1 MPDTNL
7 SIKPSR
13 YTFSLIQTVS
23 AVFISIL
30 LLVSFLSMVSI
41 RGVERVGG
49 YFDTLSEQALPLALH
64 NAELTQSVLEQ
75 VKLLTY
81 STQSTDLNTLNAT
94 RGSIDQL
101 ASESNTTLEEL
112 LFISQS
118 FPDAISLEQQQNL
131 IDDMAQLQAMT
142 NTVLLAQIEIQNK
155 QNLIDSKM
163 GEFRYG
169 VGSIGPEMNRISSF
183 LVEDNP
189 EASDAA
195 NRFTSSALAM
205 ANTFLM
211 LMMQSDIE
219 KAEDEYRQLRNRI
232 AGLNLAYSDFADWH
246 PDIAEFASL
255 TAPYEMVKQGFTEQ
269 GVIKQLLLK
278 LELVQQQE
286 QDLAEVISLANTVI
300 NTLNQLSSTASQL
313 IDKSELV
320 VNQTITNIDR
330 VLFISGLV
338 IAVII
343 VISWLV
349 LRRWVNKGLK
359 NITQQLS
366 LLADHDFSKQSALVG
381 PLELQVIA
389 SKLNTV
395 VDSTADS
402 VRLVTR
408 NCETLY
414 QTAEVSHD
422 AAEQTNSSLNEQNE
436 SLQNMITTITELEAS
451 IGEIARI
458 SNASNDDAL
467 LAENESVTGSQVVG
481 LNQQRLQALEHSLSL
496 NEESMT
502 DLDERVKQIR
512 EMVDVISG
520 IAENTN
526 LLALNAAIEAARAGE
541 QGRGFAVVADE
552 VRKLASGTSQQTTNI
567 RNMMNELVAAAG
579 RSRSAVTESRSEMA
593 NAMQTSG
600 DVKQAFEKIEVAVS
614 QIKGRVEQI
623 MVATEQ
629 QARATVDVT
638 HSITRVSEQGEDTK
652 LQLESMIESSE
663 QVAEIAGHQQAMLHK
678 YQLQAER

>member
-7 SIKPSR
+7 SIKPSC
-13 YTFSLIQTVS
+13 YTFSLIQTVT

-49 YFDTLSEQALPLALH
+49 HFDALSEQALPLALH

-81 STQSTDLNTLNAT
+81 STQSTDLDTLNAT

-101 ASESNTTLEEL
+101 ATESNTTLEEL

-118 FPDAISLEQQQNL
+118 FPEAISLEQQQNL
-131 IDDMAQLQAMT
+131 VDDMAQLQAMT
-142 NTVLLAQIEIQNK
+142 NTVLLAQIEIQSK
-155 QNLIDSKM
+155 QNLIDSNM

-195 NRFTSSALAM
+195 NRFTSSASAM

-219 KAEDEYRQLRNRI
+219 KAQDEYRQLRNRI

-255 TAPYEMVKQGFTEQ
+255 TAPYEMVKEGFTEE
-269 GVIKQLLLK
+269 GVIRQILLK
-278 LELVQQQE
+278 LELVKQQE
-286 QDLAEVISLANTVI
+286 QNLTQVITLANTVI
-300 NTLNQLSSTASQL
+300 STLNQLSSTAAHL
-313 IDKSELV
+313 IDESELV

-366 LLADHDFSKQSALVG
+366 LLAEHDFSKHSALVG

-395 VDSTADS
+395 VDSTANS
-402 VRLVTR
+402 VRLVTL

-458 SNASNDDAL
+458 SNASNDDAQI
-467 LAENESVTGSQVVG
+467 AEDESVNGSQVVG
-481 LNQQRLQALEHSLSL
+481 LNQQRLHALEHSLSM
-496 NEESMT
+496 NEESMA
-502 DLDERVKQIR
+502 DLDGRVKQIR
-512 EMVDVISG
+512 EMVDMISG

-567 RNMMNELVAAAG
+567 RNMMNELVAAAD
-579 RSRSAVTESRSEMA
+579 RSRTSVTESRSEMI
-593 NAMQTSG
+593 NALQTSG

-638 HSITRVSEQGEDTK
+638 HSITRVSEQGENTK

-663 QVAEIAGHQQAMLHK
+663 QVGEIAGHQQAMLHK
-678 YQLQAER
+678 YVMK

>member
-13 YTFSLIQTVS
+13 YTFSLIQTVT

-30 LLVSFLSMVSI
+30 LLVIFLSLVSL
-41 RGVERVGG
+41 RGVDRVGG
-49 YFDTLSEQALPLALH
+49 HFEALSEQALPLALN

-81 STQSTDLNTLNAT
+81 STQSTDLNTLNT
-94 RGSIDQL
+94 TGNSIDVL
-101 ASESNTTLEEL
+101 VAESNQTLEEL

-118 FPDAISLEQQQNL
+118 FPDAISVEQKQNL
-131 IDDMAQLQAMT
+131 TENMATLQLMT
-142 NTVLLAQIEIQNK
+142 SQVLSSQIEIQNK
-155 QNLIDSKM
+155 QNLID
-163 GEFRYG
+163 GQVTEFRYG
-169 VGSIGPEMNRISSF
+169 VSSIGPEMNRISSF
-183 LVEDNP
+183 LVQNNP

-195 NRFTSSALAM
+195 NRFTASASAM

-211 LMMQSDIE
+211 LMMQSDLE
-219 KAEDEYRQLRNRI
+219 KAQDEYRELRNRI
-232 AGLNLAYSDFADWH
+232 AGINLAYDDFSEWH
-246 PDIAEFASL
+246 PDIVEFASL
-255 TAPYEMVKQGFTEQ
+255 TAPYEMVKSGFADH
-269 GVIKQLLLK
+269 GVLRQILQK
-278 LELVQQQE
+278 LELVEQQE
-286 QDLAEVISLANTVI
+286 ADLAKVIYLANTVI
-300 NTLNQLSSTASQL
+300 GTLNQLSNTASIL
-313 IDKSELV
+313 IDESEFV
-320 VNQTITNIDR
+320 VNQTIATIDK

-338 IAVII
+338 ITAII
-343 VISWLV
+343 SISWFV
-349 LRRWVNKGLK
+349 LRHWVNKGLR
-359 NITQQLS
+359 NITQQMS
-366 LLADHDFSKQSALVG
+366 LLAEHDFSKQSQLVG

-389 SKLNTV
+389 SKLNSV

-422 AAEQTNSSLNEQNE
+422 AAEQTNSSLHEQNE

-458 SNASNDDAL
+458 SNASNDDAQ

-481 LNQQRLQALEHSLSL
+481 LNQQRLHALEHSLSM
-496 NEESMT
+496 NEESMA
-502 DLDERVKQIR
+502 DLDGRVKQIR
-512 EMVDVISG
+512 EMVDMISG
-520 IAENTN
+520 IADNTN
-526 LLALNAAIEAARAGE
+526 LLALNAAIEAARAGD

-552 VRKLASGTSQQTTNI
+552 VRKLASDTSQQTTNI
-567 RNMMNELVAAAG
+567 RNMMNELVAAAD
-579 RSRSAVTESRSEMA
+579 RSRASVTESRSEMA
-593 NAMQTSG
+593 NALETSG
-600 DVKQAFEKIEVAVS
+600 DVKQAFEKIEFAVS

-638 HSITRVSEQGEDTK
+638 HSITRVSEQGENTK

-663 QVAEIAGHQQAMLHK
+663 QVGEIAGHQQAMLHK
-678 YQLQAER
+678 YVLK

>member
-81 STQSTDLNTLNAT
+81 STQSTDLDTLNAT

-101 ASESNTTLEEL
+101 ASESNATLEEL

-131 IDDMAQLQAMT
+131 IDDMAQLQTMT

-155 QNLIDSKM
+155 QNQIDSKM

-195 NRFTSSALAM
+195 NRFTSSASAM

-219 KAEDEYRQLRNRI
+219 KAQDEYRQLRNRI

-255 TAPYEMVKQGFTEQ
+255 TAPYEMVKEGFTEQ
-269 GVIKQLLLK
+269 GVIKQLLSK

-300 NTLNQLSSTASQL
+300 NTLNQLSFTASQL
-313 IDKSELV
+313 IDESELV

-343 VISWLV
+343 VLSWLV

-366 LLADHDFSKQSALVG
+366 LLAEHDFSKQSALVG

-502 DLDERVKQIR
+502 DLDGRVKQIR

-638 HSITRVSEQGEDTK
+638 YSITRVSEQGEDTK

-678 YQLQAER
+678 YQLQAEK

>member
-13 YTFSLIQTVS
+13 YTFSLIQTVT

-30 LLVSFLSMVSI
+30 LLVTFLSMVSI

-49 YFDTLSEQALPLALH
+49 HFDALSEQALPLALH

-81 STQSTDLNTLNAT
+81 STQSTDLDTLNAT

-101 ASESNTTLEEL
+101 ATESNTTLEEL

-118 FPDAISLEQQQNL
+118 FPDAISLEQQQIL
-131 IDDMAQLQAMT
+131 VDDMAQLQAMT
-142 NTVLLAQIEIQNK
+142 NTVLLAQIEIQSK

-195 NRFTSSALAM
+195 NRFTSSASAM

-211 LMMQSDIE
+211 LMMQPDID
-219 KAEDEYRQLRNRI
+219 KAQDEYRQLRNRI

-255 TAPYEMVKQGFTEQ
+255 TAPYEMVKEGFTEQ
-269 GVIKQLLLK
+269 GVIKQLLSK

-300 NTLNQLSSTASQL
+300 NTLNQLSFTASQL
-313 IDKSELV
+313 IDESELV

-343 VISWLV
+343 VLSWLV

-366 LLADHDFSKQSALVG
+366 LLAEHDFSKQSVLVG

-502 DLDERVKQIR
+502 DLDGRVKQIR

-593 NAMQTSG
+593 NAMQTSS

-629 QARATVDVT
+629 QARATADVT

-678 YQLQAER
+678 YQLQAEK

>member
-13 YTFSLIQTVS
+13 YTFSLIQTVT

-30 LLVSFLSMVSI
+30 LLVIFLSLVSL
-41 RGVERVGG
+41 RGVDRVGG
-49 YFDTLSEQALPLALH
+49 HFEALSEQALPLALN

-81 STQSTDLNTLNAT
+81 STQSTDLNTLNT
-94 RGSIDQL
+94 TGNSIDVL
-101 ASESNTTLEEL
+101 VAESNQTLEEL

-118 FPDAISLEQQQNL
+118 FPDAISVEQKQNL
-131 IDDMAQLQAMT
+131 IENMATLQLMT
-142 NTVLLAQIEIQNK
+142 SQVLSSQIEIQNK
-155 QNLIDSKM
+155 QNLID
-163 GEFRYG
+163 GQVTEFRYG
-169 VGSIGPEMNRISSF
+169 VSSIGPEMNRISSF
-183 LVEDNP
+183 LVQNNP

-195 NRFTSSALAM
+195 NRFTASASAM

-211 LMMQSDIE
+211 LMMQSDLE
-219 KAEDEYRQLRNRI
+219 KAQDEYRELRNRI
-232 AGLNLAYSDFADWH
+232 AGINLAYDDFSEWH
-246 PDIAEFASL
+246 PDIVEFASL
-255 TAPYEMVKQGFTEQ
+255 TAPYEMVKSGFADN
-269 GVIKQLLLK
+269 GVLRQILQK
-278 LELVQQQE
+278 LELVEQQE
-286 QDLAEVISLANTVI
+286 ADLAKVIHLANTVI
-300 NTLNQLSSTASQL
+300 GTLNQLSNTASIL
-313 IDKSELV
+313 IDESEFV
-320 VNQTITNIDR
+320 VNQTIATIDK

-338 IAVII
+338 ITAII
-343 VISWLV
+343 SISWLV
-349 LRRWVNKGLK
+349 LRRWVNKGLR
-359 NITQQLS
+359 NITQQMS
-366 LLADHDFSKQSALVG
+366 LLAEHDFSKQSQLVG

-389 SKLNTV
+389 SKLNSV
-395 VDSTADS
+395 VNSTADS

-422 AAEQTNSSLNEQNE
+422 AAEQTNSSLHEQNE

-458 SNASNDDAL
+458 SNASNDDAQ

-481 LNQQRLQALEHSLSL
+481 LNQQRLHALEHSLSM
-496 NEESMT
+496 NEESMA
-502 DLDERVKQIR
+502 DLDGRVKQIR
-512 EMVDVISG
+512 EMVDMISG
-520 IAENTN
+520 IADNTN
-526 LLALNAAIEAARAGE
+526 LLALNAAIEAARAGD

-552 VRKLASGTSQQTTNI
+552 VRKLASDTSQQTTNI
-567 RNMMNELVAAAG
+567 RNMMNELVAAAD
-579 RSRSAVTESRSEMA
+579 RSRASVTESRNEMA
-593 NAMQTSG
+593 NALETSG

-638 HSITRVSEQGEDTK
+638 HSITRVSEQGENTK

-663 QVAEIAGHQQAMLHK
+663 QVGEIAGHQQAMLHK
-678 YQLQAER
+678 YVLK

>member
-13 YTFSLIQTVS
+13 YTFSLIQTVT

-30 LLVSFLSMVSI
+30 LLVIFLSLVSL
-41 RGVERVGG
+41 RGVDRVGG
-49 YFDTLSEQALPLALH
+49 HFEALSEQALPLALN

-81 STQSTDLNTLNAT
+81 STQSTDLNTLSTTGN
-94 RGSIDQL
+94 SIDVL
-101 ASESNTTLEEL
+101 VAESNQTLEEL

-118 FPDAISLEQQQNL
+118 FPDAISVEQKQNL
-131 IDDMAQLQAMT
+131 IENMATLQLMT
-142 NTVLLAQIEIQNK
+142 SQVLSSQIEIQNK
-155 QNLIDSKM
+155 QNLID
-163 GEFRYG
+163 GQVTEFRYG
-169 VGSIGPEMNRISSF
+169 VSSIGPEMNRISSF
-183 LVEDNP
+183 LVQNNP

-195 NRFTSSALAM
+195 NRFTASASAM

-211 LMMQSDIE
+211 LMMQSDLE
-219 KAEDEYRQLRNRI
+219 KAQDEYRELRNRI
-232 AGLNLAYSDFADWH
+232 AGINLAYDDFSEWH
-246 PDIAEFASL
+246 PDIVEFASL
-255 TAPYEMVKQGFTEQ
+255 TAPYEMVKSGFADN
-269 GVIKQLLLK
+269 GVLRQILQK
-278 LELVQQQE
+278 LELVEQQE
-286 QDLAEVISLANTVI
+286 ADLAKVIHLANTVI
-300 NTLNQLSSTASQL
+300 GTLNQLSNTASIL
-313 IDKSELV
+313 IDESEFV
-320 VNQTITNIDR
+320 VNQTIATIDK

-338 IAVII
+338 ITAII
-343 VISWLV
+343 SISWLV
-349 LRRWVNKGLK
+349 LRHWVNKGLR
-359 NITQQLS
+359 NITQQMS
-366 LLADHDFSKQSALVG
+366 LLAEHDFSKQSQLVG

-389 SKLNTV
+389 SKLNSV

-422 AAEQTNSSLNEQNE
+422 AAEQTNSSLHEQNE

-458 SNASNDDAL
+458 SNASNDDAQ
-467 LAENESVTGSQVVG
+467 LAESESVTGSQVVG
-481 LNQQRLQALEHSLSL
+481 LNQQRLHALEHSLSM
-496 NEESMT
+496 NEESMA
-502 DLDERVKQIR
+502 DLDGRVKQIR
-512 EMVDVISG
+512 EMVDMISG
-520 IAENTN
+520 IADNTN
-526 LLALNAAIEAARAGE
+526 LLALNAAIEAARAGD

-552 VRKLASGTSQQTTNI
+552 VRKLASDTSQQTTNI
-567 RNMMNELVAAAG
+567 RNMMNELVAAAD
-579 RSRSAVTESRSEMA
+579 RSRASVTESRNEMA
-593 NAMQTSG
+593 NALETSG

-663 QVAEIAGHQQAMLHK
+663 QVGEIAGHQQAMLHK
-678 YQLQAER
+678 YVLK

>member
-13 YTFSLIQTVS
+13 YTFSLIQTVT

-30 LLVSFLSMVSI
+30 LLVTFLSMVSI

-49 YFDTLSEQALPLALH
+49 HFDTLSEQALPLALN
-64 NAELTQSVLEQ
+64 NAQLTQSVLEQ

-81 STQSTDLNTLNAT
+81 STQSTDLDTLNTT
-94 RGSIDQL
+94 RSAIEQL
-101 ASESNTTLEEL
+101 AAESNQTLDEL

-118 FPDAISLEQQQNL
+118 FPDAISLEQKQSL
-131 IDDMAQLQAMT
+131 IDDMAQLQHMT
-142 NTVLLAQIEIQNK
+142 NSVLLAQIDIQGK
-155 QNLIDSKM
+155 QNLIDSQI
-163 GEFRYG
+163 GGFRYG
-169 VGSIGPEMNRISSF
+169 VSSIGPEMNRISSF
-183 LVEDNP
+183 LVQNNP
-189 EASDAA
+189 EAHDAA
-195 NRFTSSALAM
+195 NRFTASASAM
-205 ANTFLM
+205 ANTFLI
-211 LMMQSDIE
+211 LLMQSDLD
-219 KAEDEYRQLRNRI
+219 KAEDEFRELRNRI
-232 AGLNLAYSDFADWH
+232 AGINLAYDDFSEWH
-246 PDIAEFASL
+246 PDIVEFASL
-255 TAPYEMVKQGFTEQ
+255 TAPYDMVKEGFTEE
-269 GVIKQLLLK
+269 GVIKQILWK
-278 LELVQQQE
+278 LELAEKQKQN
-286 QDLAEVISLANTVI
+286 LAEVITLANKVI
-300 NTLNQLSSTASQL
+300 GTLNQLSSTASHL
-313 IDKSELV
+313 IDASELV

-330 VLFISGLV
+330 VLFTSGLV

-343 VISWLV
+343 IISWLV
-349 LRRWVNKGLK
+349 LRHWVNKGLK
-359 NITQQLS
+359 NITQQLN
-366 LLADHDFSKQSALVG
+366 LLAEHDFSKQSELVG

-389 SKLNTV
+389 SQLNTV

-436 SLQNMITTITELEAS
+436 SLQNMITTITQLEAS

-458 SNASNDDAL
+458 SNASNDDAQ
-467 LAENESVTGSQVVG
+467 LAEDESVTGSQVVG

-496 NEESMT
+496 NEESMA
-502 DLDERVKQIR
+502 DLDGRVKQIR
-512 EMVDVISG
+512 EMVDMISG

-567 RNMMNELVAAAG
+567 RSMMNELVAAAD
-579 RSRSAVTESRSEMA
+579 RSRMSVSESRSEMA
-593 NAMQTSG
+593 NALKTSG
-600 DVKQAFEKIEVAVS
+600 DVKQAFEKIDVAVS

-638 HSITRVSEQGEDTK
+638 HSITRVSEQGENTK

-663 QVAEIAGHQQAMLHK
+663 QVADIAGHQQAMLHK
-678 YQLQAER
+678 YVLSR

>member
-81 STQSTDLNTLNAT
+81 STQSTDLDTLNAT

-101 ASESNTTLEEL
+101 ASESNATLEEL

-131 IDDMAQLQAMT
+131 IDDMAQLQTMT

-195 NRFTSSALAM
+195 NRFTSSASAM

-219 KAEDEYRQLRNRI
+219 KAQDEYRQLRNRI

-255 TAPYEMVKQGFTEQ
+255 TAPYEMVKEGFTEQ
-269 GVIKQLLLK
+269 GVIKQLLSK

-300 NTLNQLSSTASQL
+300 NILNQLSFTASQL
-313 IDKSELV
+313 IDESELV

-343 VISWLV
+343 VLSWLV

-366 LLADHDFSKQSALVG
+366 LLAEHDFSKQSALVG

-502 DLDERVKQIR
+502 DLDGRVKQIR

-638 HSITRVSEQGEDTK
+638 YSITRVSEQGEDTK

-678 YQLQAER
+678 YQLQAEK

>member
-81 STQSTDLNTLNAT
+81 STQSTDLDTLNAT

-101 ASESNTTLEEL
+101 ASESNATLEEL

-131 IDDMAQLQAMT
+131 IDDMAQLQTMT

-155 QNLIDSKM
+155 QNLIDSKV

-195 NRFTSSALAM
+195 NRFTSSASAM

-219 KAEDEYRQLRNRI
+219 KAQDEYRQLRNRI

-255 TAPYEMVKQGFTEQ
+255 TAPYEMVKEGFTEQ
-269 GVIKQLLLK
+269 GVIKQLLSK

-300 NTLNQLSSTASQL
+300 NTLNQLSFTASQL
-313 IDKSELV
+313 IDESELV

-343 VISWLV
+343 VLSWLV

-366 LLADHDFSKQSALVG
+366 LLAEHDLSKQNALVG

-502 DLDERVKQIR
+502 DLDGRVKEIR

-638 HSITRVSEQGEDTK
+638 YSITRVSEQGEDTK

-678 YQLQAER
+678 YQLQAEK

>member
-81 STQSTDLNTLNAT
+81 STQSTDLDTLNAT

-101 ASESNTTLEEL
+101 ASESNATLEEL

-131 IDDMAQLQAMT
+131 IHDMAQLQTMT

-195 NRFTSSALAM
+195 NRFTSSASAM

-219 KAEDEYRQLRNRI
+219 KAHDEYRQLRNRI

-255 TAPYEMVKQGFTEQ
+255 TAPYEMVKEGFTEQ
-269 GVIKQLLLK
+269 GVIKQLLSK

-286 QDLAEVISLANTVI
+286 QDLAEAISLANTVI
-300 NTLNQLSSTASQL
+300 NTLNQLSFTASQL
-313 IDKSELV
+313 IDESELV

-343 VISWLV
+343 VLSWLV

-366 LLADHDFSKQSALVG
+366 LLAEHDFSKQSALVG

-502 DLDERVKQIR
+502 DLDGRVKQIR

-678 YQLQAER
+678 YQLQAEK

>member
-13 YTFSLIQTVS
+13 YTFSLIQTVT

-41 RGVERVGG
+41 RGVERVGEH
-49 YFDTLSEQALPLALH
+49 FDALSEQALPLALH

-81 STQSTDLNTLNAT
+81 STQSTDLDTLNAT
-94 RGSIDQL
+94 RGSIVQL
-101 ASESNTTLEEL
+101 ATESNTTLEEL

-118 FPDAISLEQQQNL
+118 FPEAISLEQQQNL
-131 IDDMAQLQAMT
+131 IDDMTQLQNMT
-142 NTVLLAQIEIQNK
+142 NTVLLAQIEIQSK
-155 QNLIDSKM
+155 QNIIDSKM

-195 NRFTSSALAM
+195 NRFTSSASAM

-211 LMMQSDIE
+211 LMMQSDID
-219 KAEDEYRQLRNRI
+219 KAHDEYRQLRNRI
-232 AGLNLAYSDFADWH
+232 AGLNLAYGDFADWH

-255 TAPYEMVKQGFTEQ
+255 TAPYEMVKEGFTEK
-269 GVIKQLLLK
+269 GVIKQILSK
-278 LELVQQQE
+278 LELVKQQE
-286 QDLAEVISLANTVI
+286 QNLTQVITLANTVI
-300 NTLNQLSSTASQL
+300 STLNQLSSTASQL
-313 IDKSELV
+313 IDESELV
-320 VNQTITNIDR
+320 VNQTIINIDS

-343 VISWLV
+343 AISWFV
-349 LRRWVNKGLK
+349 LRRWMNKGLK

-366 LLADHDFSKQSALVG
+366 SLADHDFSKQSELLG
-381 PLELQVIA
+381 PLELQVIT

-458 SNASNDDAL
+458 SNASNDDAQI
-467 LAENESVTGSQVVG
+467 AEDESVNGSQVVG
-481 LNQQRLQALEHSLSL
+481 LNQQRLQALEQSLSL
-496 NEESMT
+496 NQESMT
-502 DLDERVKQIR
+502 DLDIRVKQIR

-526 LLALNAAIEAARAGE
+526 LLALNAAIEAARAGD

-567 RNMMNELVAAAG
+567 RNMMNELVAAAD
-579 RSRSAVTESRSEMA
+579 RSRASVTESRSEMA
-593 NAMQTSG
+593 NALDTSG
-600 DVKQAFEKIEVAVS
+600 DVKQAFEKIEFAVS

-638 HSITRVSEQGEDTK
+638 HSITRVSEQGENTK

-663 QVAEIAGHQQAMLHK
+663 QVGEIAGNQQAMLHK
-678 YQLQAER
+678 YVLK

>member
-13 YTFSLIQTVS
+13 YTFSLIQTVT

-30 LLVSFLSMVSI
+30 LLVIFLSLVSL
-41 RGVERVGG
+41 RGVDRVGG
-49 YFDTLSEQALPLALH
+49 HFEALSEQALPLALN

-81 STQSTDLNTLNAT
+81 STQSTDLNTLNT
-94 RGSIDQL
+94 TGNSIDVL
-101 ASESNTTLEEL
+101 VAESNQTLEEL

-118 FPDAISLEQQQNL
+118 FPDAISIEQKQNL
-131 IDDMAQLQAMT
+131 TENMATLQLMT
-142 NTVLLAQIEIQNK
+142 SQVLSSQIEIQNK
-155 QNLIDSKM
+155 QNLID
-163 GEFRYG
+163 GQVTEFRYG
-169 VGSIGPEMNRISSF
+169 VSSIGPEMNRIGSF
-183 LVEDNP
+183 LVQNNP

-195 NRFTSSALAM
+195 NRFTASASAM

-211 LMMQSDIE
+211 LMMQSDLE
-219 KAEDEYRQLRNRI
+219 KAQDEYRELRNRI
-232 AGLNLAYSDFADWH
+232 AGINLAYDDFSEWH
-246 PDIAEFASL
+246 PDIVEFASL
-255 TAPYEMVKQGFTEQ
+255 TAPYEMVKSGFADN
-269 GVIKQLLLK
+269 GVLRQILQK
-278 LELVQQQE
+278 LELVEQQE
-286 QDLAEVISLANTVI
+286 ADLAKVIHLANTVI
-300 NTLNQLSSTASQL
+300 GTLNQLSNTASIL
-313 IDKSELV
+313 IDESEFV
-320 VNQTITNIDR
+320 VNQTIATIDK

-338 IAVII
+338 ITAII
-343 VISWLV
+343 SISWLV
-349 LRRWVNKGLK
+349 LRRWVNKGLR
-359 NITQQLS
+359 NITQQMS
-366 LLADHDFSKQSALVG
+366 LLAEHDFSKQSQLVG

-389 SKLNTV
+389 SKLNSV

-422 AAEQTNSSLNEQNE
+422 AAEQTNSSLHEQNE

-458 SNASNDDAL
+458 SNASNDDAQ

-481 LNQQRLQALEHSLSL
+481 LNQQRLHALEHSLSM
-496 NEESMT
+496 NEESMA
-502 DLDERVKQIR
+502 DLDGRVKQIR
-512 EMVDVISG
+512 EMVDMISG
-520 IAENTN
+520 IADNTN
-526 LLALNAAIEAARAGE
+526 LLALNAAIEAARAGD

-552 VRKLASGTSQQTTNI
+552 VRKLASDTSQQTTNI
-567 RNMMNELVAAAG
+567 RNMMNELVAAAD
-579 RSRSAVTESRSEMA
+579 RSRASVTESRNEMA
-593 NAMQTSG
+593 NALETSG

-638 HSITRVSEQGEDTK
+638 HSITRVSEQGENTK

-663 QVAEIAGHQQAMLHK
+663 QVGEIAGHQQAMLHK
-678 YQLQAER
+678 YVLK

>member
-81 STQSTDLNTLNAT
+81 STQSTDLDTLNAT

-101 ASESNTTLEEL
+101 ASESNATLEEL

-131 IDDMAQLQAMT
+131 IDDMAQLKTMT

-163 GEFRYG
+163 SEFRYG

-195 NRFTSSALAM
+195 NRFTSSASAM

-219 KAEDEYRQLRNRI
+219 KAQDEYRQLRNRI

-255 TAPYEMVKQGFTEQ
+255 TAPYEMVKEGFTEK

-300 NTLNQLSSTASQL
+300 NTLNQLSFTASQL
-313 IDKSELV
+313 IDESELV

-343 VISWLV
+343 VLSWLV

-366 LLADHDFSKQSALVG
+366 LLAEHDFSKQSVLVG

-451 IGEIARI
+451 ISEIARI

-467 LAENESVTGSQVVG
+467 LAESESVTGSQVVG

-502 DLDERVKQIR
+502 DLDGRVKQIR

-638 HSITRVSEQGEDTK
+638 YSITRVSEQGEDTK

-678 YQLQAER
+678 YQLQAEK

>member
-7 SIKPSR
+7 SIKPSC
-13 YTFSLIQTVS
+13 YTFSLIQTVT

-49 YFDTLSEQALPLALH
+49 HFDALSEQALPLALH

-81 STQSTDLNTLNAT
+81 STQSTDLDTLNAT

-101 ASESNTTLEEL
+101 ATESNTTLEEL

-118 FPDAISLEQQQNL
+118 FPEAISLEQQQNL
-131 IDDMAQLQAMT
+131 VDDMAQLQAMT
-142 NTVLLAQIEIQNK
+142 NTVLLAQIEIQSK
-155 QNLIDSKM
+155 QNLIDSNM

-195 NRFTSSALAM
+195 NRFTSSASAM

-219 KAEDEYRQLRNRI
+219 KAQDEYRQLRNRI

-255 TAPYEMVKQGFTEQ
+255 TAPYEMVKEGFTEE
-269 GVIKQLLLK
+269 GVIRQILLK
-278 LELVQQQE
+278 LELVKQQE
-286 QDLAEVISLANTVI
+286 QNLTQVITLANTVI
-300 NTLNQLSSTASQL
+300 STLNQLSSTAAHL
-313 IDKSELV
+313 IDQSELV

-366 LLADHDFSKQSALVG
+366 LLAEHDFSKHSALVG

-402 VRLVTR
+402 VRLVTL

-458 SNASNDDAL
+458 SNASNDDAQI
-467 LAENESVTGSQVVG
+467 AEDESVNGSQVVG
-481 LNQQRLQALEHSLSL
+481 LNQQRLHALEHSLSM
-496 NEESMT
+496 NEESMA
-502 DLDERVKQIR
+502 DLDGRVKQIR
-512 EMVDVISG
+512 EMVDMISG

-567 RNMMNELVAAAG
+567 RNMMNELVAAAD
-579 RSRSAVTESRSEMA
+579 RSRTSVTESRSEMI
-593 NAMQTSG
+593 NALQTSG

-638 HSITRVSEQGEDTK
+638 HSITRVSEQGENTK

-663 QVAEIAGHQQAMLHK
+663 QVGEIAGHQQAMLHK
-678 YQLQAER
+678 YVMK

>member
-13 YTFSLIQTVS
+13 YTFSLIQTVT

-30 LLVSFLSMVSI
+30 LLVIFLSLVSL
-41 RGVERVGG
+41 RGVDRVGG
-49 YFDTLSEQALPLALH
+49 HFEALSEQALPLALN

-81 STQSTDLNTLNAT
+81 STQSTDLNTLNT
-94 RGSIDQL
+94 TGNSIDVL
-101 ASESNTTLEEL
+101 VAESNQTLEEL

-118 FPDAISLEQQQNL
+118 FPDAISVEQKQNL
-131 IDDMAQLQAMT
+131 TENMATLQLMT
-142 NTVLLAQIEIQNK
+142 SQVLSSQIEIQNK
-155 QNLIDSKM
+155 QNLID
-163 GEFRYG
+163 GQVTEFRYG
-169 VGSIGPEMNRISSF
+169 VSSIGPEMNRISSF
-183 LVEDNP
+183 LVQNNP

-195 NRFTSSALAM
+195 NRFTASASAM

-211 LMMQSDIE
+211 LMMQSDLE
-219 KAEDEYRQLRNRI
+219 KAQDEYRELRNRI
-232 AGLNLAYSDFADWH
+232 AGINLAYDDFSEWH
-246 PDIAEFASL
+246 PDIVEFASL
-255 TAPYEMVKQGFTEQ
+255 TAPYEMVKSGFADN
-269 GVIKQLLLK
+269 GVLRQILQK
-278 LELVQQQE
+278 LELVEQQE
-286 QDLAEVISLANTVI
+286 ADLAKVIHLANTVI
-300 NTLNQLSSTASQL
+300 GTLNQLSNTASIL
-313 IDKSELV
+313 IDESKFV
-320 VNQTITNIDR
+320 VNQTIATIDK

-338 IAVII
+338 ITAII
-343 VISWLV
+343 SISWLV
-349 LRRWVNKGLK
+349 LRRWVNKGLR
-359 NITQQLS
+359 NITQQMS
-366 LLADHDFSKQSALVG
+366 LLAEHDFSKQSQLVG

-389 SKLNTV
+389 SKLNSV

-422 AAEQTNSSLNEQNE
+422 AAEQTNSSLHDQNE

-458 SNASNDDAL
+458 SNASNDDAQ

-481 LNQQRLQALEHSLSL
+481 LNQQRLHALEHSLSL
-496 NEESMT
+496 NQESMA
-502 DLDERVKQIR
+502 DLDGRVKQIR
-512 EMVDVISG
+512 EMVDMISG
-520 IAENTN
+520 IADNTN
-526 LLALNAAIEAARAGE
+526 LLALNAAIEAARAGD

-552 VRKLASGTSQQTTNI
+552 VRKLASDTSQQTTNI
-567 RNMMNELVAAAG
+567 RNMMNELVAAAD
-579 RSRSAVTESRSEMA
+579 RSRASVTESRNEMA
-593 NAMQTSG
+593 NALETSD

-638 HSITRVSEQGEDTK
+638 HSITRVSEQGENTK

-663 QVAEIAGHQQAMLHK
+663 QVGEIAGHQQAMLHK
-678 YQLQAER
+678 YVLK

>member
-1 MPDTNL
+1 
-7 SIKPSR
+7 
-13 YTFSLIQTVS
+13 
-23 AVFISIL
+23 
-30 LLVSFLSMVSI
+30 MVSI

-49 YFDTLSEQALPLALH
+49 HFDTLSEQALPLALN
-64 NAELTQSVLEQ
+64 NAQLTQSVLEQ

-81 STQSTDLNTLNAT
+81 STQSTDLDTLNTT
-94 RGSIDQL
+94 RSAIEQL
-101 ASESNTTLEEL
+101 AAESNQTLDEL

-118 FPDAISLEQQQNL
+118 FPDAISLEQKQSL
-131 IDDMAQLQAMT
+131 IDDMAQLQHMT
-142 NTVLLAQIEIQNK
+142 NSVLLAQIDIQGK
-155 QNLIDSKM
+155 QNLIDSQI
-163 GEFRYG
+163 GGFRYG
-169 VGSIGPEMNRISSF
+169 VSSIGPEMNRISSF
-183 LVEDNP
+183 LVQNNP
-189 EASDAA
+189 EAHDAA
-195 NRFTSSALAM
+195 NRFTASASAM

-211 LMMQSDIE
+211 LLMQSDLD
-219 KAEDEYRQLRNRI
+219 KAEDEFRELRNRI
-232 AGLNLAYSDFADWH
+232 AGINLAYDDFSEWH
-246 PDIAEFASL
+246 PDIVEFASL
-255 TAPYEMVKQGFTEQ
+255 TAPYDMVKEGFTEE
-269 GVIKQLLLK
+269 GVIKQILWK
-278 LELVQQQE
+278 LELAEKQKQN
-286 QDLAEVISLANTVI
+286 LAEVITLANKVI
-300 NTLNQLSSTASQL
+300 GTLNQLSSTASHL
-313 IDKSELV
+313 IDASELV

-330 VLFISGLV
+330 VLFTSGLV

-343 VISWLV
+343 IISWLV
-349 LRRWVNKGLK
+349 LRHWVNKGLK
-359 NITQQLS
+359 NITQQLN
-366 LLADHDFSKQSALVG
+366 LLAEHDFSKQSELVG

-389 SKLNTV
+389 SQLNTV

-436 SLQNMITTITELEAS
+436 SLQNMITTITQLEAS

-458 SNASNDDAL
+458 SNASNDDAQ
-467 LAENESVTGSQVVG
+467 LAEDESVTGSQVVG

-496 NEESMT
+496 NEESMA
-502 DLDERVKQIR
+502 DLDGRVKQIR
-512 EMVDVISG
+512 EMVDMISG

-567 RNMMNELVAAAG
+567 RSMMNELVAAAD
-579 RSRSAVTESRSEMA
+579 RSRMSVSESRSEMA
-593 NAMQTSG
+593 NALKTSG
-600 DVKQAFEKIEVAVS
+600 DVKQAFEKIDVAVS

-638 HSITRVSEQGEDTK
+638 HSITRVSEQGENTK

-663 QVAEIAGHQQAMLHK
+663 QVADIAGHQQAMLHK
-678 YQLQAER
+678 YVLSR

>member
-13 YTFSLIQTVS
+13 YTFSLIQTVT

-30 LLVSFLSMVSI
+30 LLVTFLSMVSI
-41 RGVERVGG
+41 RGVERVRGH
-49 YFDTLSEQALPLALH
+49 FDTLSEQALPLALN
-64 NAELTQSVLEQ
+64 NALLTQSVLEQ

-81 STQSTDLNTLNAT
+81 STQSTDLDTLNTT
-94 RGSIDQL
+94 RSAIEQL
-101 ASESNTTLEEL
+101 AAESNQTLDEL

-118 FPDAISLEQQQNL
+118 FPGAISLEQKQSL
-131 IDDMAQLQAMT
+131 IDDMAQLQHMT
-142 NTVLLAQIEIQNK
+142 NSVLLAQIDIQGK
-155 QNLIDSKM
+155 QNLIDSQI
-163 GEFRYG
+163 GGFRYG
-169 VGSIGPEMNRISSF
+169 VSSIGPEMNRISSF
-183 LVEDNP
+183 LVQNNP
-189 EASDAA
+189 EAHDAA
-195 NRFTSSALAM
+195 NRFTASASAM

-211 LMMQSDIE
+211 LLMQSDLD
-219 KAEDEYRQLRNRI
+219 KAEDEFRELRNRI
-232 AGLNLAYSDFADWH
+232 AGINLAYDDFSEWH
-246 PDIAEFASL
+246 PDIVEFASL
-255 TAPYEMVKQGFTEQ
+255 TAPYDMVKEGFTEE
-269 GVIKQLLLK
+269 GVIKQILWK
-278 LELVQQQE
+278 LELAEKQKQN
-286 QDLAEVISLANTVI
+286 LAEVITLANKVI
-300 NTLNQLSSTASQL
+300 GTLNQLSSTASHL
-313 IDKSELV
+313 IDASELV

-330 VLFISGLV
+330 VLFTSGLV

-343 VISWLV
+343 IISWLV
-349 LRRWVNKGLK
+349 LRHWVNKGLK
-359 NITQQLS
+359 NITQQLN
-366 LLADHDFSKQSALVG
+366 LLAEHDFSKQSELVG

-389 SKLNTV
+389 SQLNTV

-436 SLQNMITTITELEAS
+436 SLQNMITTITQLEAS

-458 SNASNDDAL
+458 SNASNDDAQ
-467 LAENESVTGSQVVG
+467 LAEDESVTGSQVVG

-496 NEESMT
+496 NEESMA
-502 DLDERVKQIR
+502 DLDGRVKQIR
-512 EMVDVISG
+512 EMVDMISG

-567 RNMMNELVAAAG
+567 RSMMNELVAAAD
-579 RSRSAVTESRSEMA
+579 RSRMSVSESRSEMA
-593 NAMQTSG
+593 NALKTSG
-600 DVKQAFEKIEVAVS
+600 DVKQAFEKIDVAVS

-638 HSITRVSEQGEDTK
+638 HSITRVSEQGENTK

-663 QVAEIAGHQQAMLHK
+663 QVADIAGHQQAMLHK
-678 YQLQAER
+678 YVLSR

>member
-81 STQSTDLNTLNAT
+81 STQSTDLDTLNAT

-101 ASESNTTLEEL
+101 ASESNATLEEL

-131 IDDMAQLQAMT
+131 IDDMAQLQTMT

-195 NRFTSSALAM
+195 NRFTSSASAM

-219 KAEDEYRQLRNRI
+219 KAQNEYRQLRNRI

-255 TAPYEMVKQGFTEQ
+255 TAPYEMVKEGFTEQ
-269 GVIKQLLLK
+269 GVIKQLLSK

-300 NTLNQLSSTASQL
+300 NTLNQLSFTASQL
-313 IDKSELV
+313 IGESELV

-366 LLADHDFSKQSALVG
+366 LLAEHDFSKQSALVG

-414 QTAEVSHD
+414 QTAEVSHN

-502 DLDERVKQIR
+502 DLDGRVKQIR

-579 RSRSAVTESRSEMA
+579 RSRSTVTESRSEMA

-678 YQLQAER
+678 YQLQAEK

>member
-13 YTFSLIQTVS
+13 YSFSLIQTVT

-30 LLVSFLSMVSI
+30 LLVIFLSLVSL
-41 RGVERVGG
+41 RGVDRVGG
-49 YFDTLSEQALPLALH
+49 HFEALSEQALPLALN

-81 STQSTDLNTLNAT
+81 STQSTDLNTLSTTGN
-94 RGSIDQL
+94 SIDVL
-101 ASESNTTLEEL
+101 VTESNQTLEEL

-118 FPDAISLEQQQNL
+118 FPDAISVEQKQNL
-131 IDDMAQLQAMT
+131 TENMATLQLMT
-142 NTVLLAQIEIQNK
+142 SQVLSSQIEIQNK
-155 QNLIDSKM
+155 QNLID
-163 GEFRYG
+163 GQVTEFRYG
-169 VGSIGPEMNRISSF
+169 VSSIGPEMNRISSF
-183 LVEDNP
+183 LVQNNP

-195 NRFTSSALAM
+195 NRFTASASAM

-211 LMMQSDIE
+211 LMMQSDLE
-219 KAEDEYRQLRNRI
+219 KAQDEYRELRNRI
-232 AGLNLAYSDFADWH
+232 AGINLAYDDFSEWH
-246 PDIAEFASL
+246 PDIVEFASL
-255 TAPYEMVKQGFTEQ
+255 TAPYEMVKSGFADN
-269 GVIKQLLLK
+269 GVLRQILQK
-278 LELVQQQE
+278 LELVEQQE
-286 QDLAEVISLANTVI
+286 ADLAKVIHLANTVI
-300 NTLNQLSSTASQL
+300 GTLNQLSNTASIL
-313 IDKSELV
+313 IDESEFV
-320 VNQTITNIDR
+320 VNQTIATIDK

-338 IAVII
+338 ITAII
-343 VISWLV
+343 SISWLV
-349 LRRWVNKGLK
+349 LRRWVNKGLR
-359 NITQQLS
+359 NITQQMS
-366 LLADHDFSKQSALVG
+366 LLAEHDFSKQSQLVG

-389 SKLNTV
+389 SKLNSV

-422 AAEQTNSSLNEQNE
+422 AAEQTNSSLHEQNE

-458 SNASNDDAL
+458 SNASNDDAQ

-481 LNQQRLQALEHSLSL
+481 LNQQRLHALEHSLSM
-496 NEESMT
+496 NEESMA
-502 DLDERVKQIR
+502 DLDGRVKQIR
-512 EMVDVISG
+512 EMVDMISG
-520 IAENTN
+520 IADNTN
-526 LLALNAAIEAARAGE
+526 LLALNAAIEAARAGD

-552 VRKLASGTSQQTTNI
+552 VRKLASDTSQQTTNI
-567 RNMMNELVAAAG
+567 RNMMNELVAAAD
-579 RSRSAVTESRSEMA
+579 RSRASVTESRNEMA
-593 NAMQTSG
+593 NALETSG

-638 HSITRVSEQGEDTK
+638 HSITRVSEQGENTK

-663 QVAEIAGHQQAMLHK
+663 QVGEIAGHQQAMLHK
-678 YQLQAER
+678 YVLK

>member
-81 STQSTDLNTLNAT
+81 STQSTDLDTLNAT
-94 RGSIDQL
+94 RGAIDQL
-101 ASESNTTLEEL
+101 AFESNATLEEL

-118 FPDAISLEQQQNL
+118 FPDAISLEQKQNL
-131 IDDMAQLQAMT
+131 IDDMAQLQTMT

-195 NRFTSSALAM
+195 NRFTSSASAM

-219 KAEDEYRQLRNRI
+219 KAQDEYRQLRNRI

-255 TAPYEMVKQGFTEQ
+255 TAPYEMVKEGFTEQ

-300 NTLNQLSSTASQL
+300 NTLNQLSFTASQL
-313 IDKSELV
+313 IDESELV

-330 VLFISGLV
+330 VLFSSGLV

-343 VISWLV
+343 VLSWLV

-366 LLADHDFSKQSALVG
+366 LLAEHDFSKQSALVG

-502 DLDERVKQIR
+502 DLDGRVKQIR

-638 HSITRVSEQGEDTK
+638 YSITRVSEQGEDTK

-663 QVAEIAGHQQAMLHK
+663 QVAKIAGHQQAMLHK
-678 YQLQAER
+678 YQLQAEK

>member
-13 YTFSLIQTVS
+13 YTFSLIQTVT

-49 YFDTLSEQALPLALH
+49 HFDALSEQALPLALH

-81 STQSTDLNTLNAT
+81 STQSTDLDALNST
-94 RGSIDQL
+94 RVSIDQL
-101 ASESNTTLEEL
+101 ATESNTTLEEL

-131 IDDMAQLQAMT
+131 IDDMAQLQTMT
-142 NTVLLAQIEIQNK
+142 NTVLLAQIEIQSK

-195 NRFTSSALAM
+195 NRFTSSASAM
-205 ANTFLM
+205 ANTFLI
-211 LMMQSDIE
+211 LMMQSDID
-219 KAEDEYRQLRNRI
+219 KAQDEYRQLRNRI

-255 TAPYEMVKQGFTEQ
+255 TAPYEMVQEGFTEQ
-269 GVIKQLLLK
+269 GIIKQVLLK

-286 QDLAEVISLANTVI
+286 QNLTQVITLANTVI
-300 NTLNQLSSTASQL
+300 STLNQLSSTASQL
-313 IDKSELV
+313 IDESELV

-338 IAVII
+338 IAFII
-343 VISWLV
+343 VISWFV
-349 LRRWVNKGLK
+349 LRRWMNKGLK
-359 NITQQLS
+359 NITHQLS
-366 LLADHDFSKQSALVG
+366 SLADHDFSKQSELLG
-381 PLELQVIA
+381 PLELQVIT

-436 SLQNMITTITELEAS
+436 SLQNMIATITELEAS

-458 SNASNDDAL
+458 SNASNDDAQI
-467 LAENESVTGSQVVG
+467 AEDESVNGSQVVG
-481 LNQQRLQALEHSLSL
+481 LNQKRLQALEQSLSL
-496 NEESMT
+496 NQESMT
-502 DLDERVKQIR
+502 DLDIRVKQIR

-526 LLALNAAIEAARAGE
+526 LLALNAAIEAARAGD
-541 QGRGFAVVADE
+541 QGRGFAVVAD
-552 VRKLASGTSQQTTNI
+552 
-567 RNMMNELVAAAG
+567 
-579 RSRSAVTESRSEMA
+579 
-593 NAMQTSG
+593 
-600 DVKQAFEKIEVAVS
+600 
-614 QIKGRVEQI
+614 
-623 MVATEQ
+623 
-629 QARATVDVT
+629 
-638 HSITRVSEQGEDTK
+638 
-652 LQLESMIESSE
+652 
-663 QVAEIAGHQQAMLHK
+663 
-678 YQLQAER
+678 